1 MPVTSQHGAIPTQIE
16 SGEQQETTHTLLE
29 QHSSPDWDKMTPLHW
44 QKHVHQLS
52 QDDIKGTDRLYWMLT
67 FRDWLKVNLHG
78 LIDGH
83 QRTVVQYTNTEW
95 DNASIET
102 NLILMCEVAY
112 QLCDWALII
121 KMHKLLG
128 QIPHRMDVKT
138 INERDI
144 VEWLQLAVSYWQMG
158 QLDKANQL
166 LEETGSRLGD
176 ENPLEGFHHQIKQ
189 DMARMPFEFN
199 DLSEGDL
206 LLMPLEEQH
215 LSGFSWVYHDPQIAA
230 LCNLPEFGDDDQWF
244 DWLDVDQSN
253 PAKQVFAVI
262 HKEWSLIGS
271 VSIEVHNGVGFF
283 YYWLGQDFQGG
294 GLGGQSV
301 LLLLR
306 LAAEKLGMT
315 ACYAKAFAHNV
326 ASQKAM
332 SKIGFNV
339 LPFKVA
345 PPNEA
350 QLYFYRGPDK
360 PQQELGEEL
369 IRMAAVTDVGNEI
382 LLDAQK

>member
-1 MPVTSQHGAIPTQIE
+1 MPVTSQHGDTPTHNE
-16 SGEQQETTHTLLE
+16 SGDQQGPTHALLS

-44 QKHVHQLS
+44 QQHTHQLS
-52 QDDIKGTDRLYWMLT
+52 QSDIKATDRLYWMLT
-67 FRDWLKVNLHG
+67 FRDWLKVNLHSR
-78 LIDGH
+78 IDG
-83 QRTVVQYTNTEW
+83 QNRPVVQYTKTEW

-112 QLCDWALII
+112 KLCDWALII
-121 KMHKLLG
+121 KMHQLLG
-128 QIPHRMDVKT
+128 QIPHRMDVET

-144 VEWLQLAVSYWQMG
+144 VEWLQLAVAHWQMG
-158 QLDKANQL
+158 QLDEADQL
-166 LEETGSRLGD
+166 LQVSGSRLGS
-176 ENPLEGFHHQIKQ
+176 ENPLADFHHQIKQ
-189 DMARMPFEFN
+189 DMAQMPFELS
-199 DLSEGDL
+199 DLCEGDL

-215 LSGFSWVYHDPQIAA
+215 LGGFSWVYHDPQIAK
-230 LCNLPEFGDDDQWF
+230 LCNLPEFGDDEQWF
-244 DWLDVDQSN
+244 DWLDADQSN

-262 HKEWSLIGS
+262 HAEWGLIGS
-271 VSIEVHNGVGFF
+271 VSIEVHDGAGFF

-306 LAAEKLGMT
+306 LAGDKMGMT
-315 ACYAKAFAHNV
+315 GCYAKAFAHNV

-332 SKIGFNV
+332 NKIGFNA

-345 PPNEA
+345 PPNEE

-360 PQQELGEEL
+360 PERELGEEL
-369 IRMAAVTDVGNEI
+369 VRMAAVTDVGNEI
-382 LLDAQK
+382 LLDV